1 MKKDI
6 MKVLITGCTAQQ
18 ASKKHAERTPTF
30 SNLLGQNF
38 KNAGVDVTFASPQ
51 INWEK
56 SYLEEFDLVIVGI
69 APTTS
74 ISANKI
80 YPAFITA
87 NKCREIGNLSLLI
100 DAPESFKIPPSLNAW
115 TNEASTFKSFYDRR
129 KSYSDVVDN
138 PELKAEIKSFVE
150 YLSNEPWPTTFYPSY
165 PWSTADL
172 LTKYLPNLSAES
184 LVGVSVDSYIL
195 LQPEKTKNYYLSD
208 EYWVCDSFNSSGKSY
223 AQMLTKKVVPIKQDV
238 WEVESETLT
247 HIRGAVGTIVSTY
260 RNNESWW
267 SPALAQSLSQGVP
280 VVHDWKITG
289 YMGEEWRHLATS
301 VELMDTVERTEL
313 AFSQKQSYLDQLP
326 SQDDI
331 NEKLTKTLKQL
342 A

>member
-1 MKKDI
+1 
-6 MKVLITGCTAQQ
+6 MKVLITGCTSQQ

-38 KNAGVDVTFASPQ
+38 KNAGIEVTFASPQ
-51 INWEK
+51 ISWEK
-56 SYLEEFDLVIVGI
+56 AYLEEFDLVIVGI

-87 NKCREIGNLSLLI
+87 NKCREIGNLALLI

-115 TNEASTFKSFYDRR
+115 LNESSTFKSFYDRR
-129 KSYSDVVDN
+129 RSYFDVIES

-150 YLSNEPWPTTFYPSY
+150 YLSNEQWPITFYPSY
-165 PWSTADL
+165 PWSNTEL
-172 LTKYLPNLSAES
+172 LVKYLPNLPAEKFI
-184 LVGVSVDSYIL
+184 GVSVDSYIL
-195 LQPEKTKNYYLSD
+195 LQAEKTKNYYLND
-208 EYWVCDSFNSSGKSY
+208 EYWVCDSFTPSGKNY
-223 AQMLTKKVVPIKQDV
+223 VQMLTKKVVPIKKHV
-238 WEVESETLT
+238 WEVESETLAR
-247 HIRGAVGTIVSTY
+247 IRGAVGTIVSTY

-289 YMGEEWRHLATS
+289 YMGEEWKHLATS
-301 VELMDTVERTEL
+301 VELMDSVERTEL
-313 AFSQKQSYLDQLP
+313 AFAQKQSYLNQLP
-326 SQDDI
+326 TQDDI
-331 NEKLTKTLKQL
+331 NEKLIKTLKQL
-342 A
+342 V